1 MGQHHHHIAANR
13 ILSADDL
20 RKQFGYSQDTNTL
33 LQDIAGES
41 HKKLLSELAAI
52 AQHQFLSPGKKGL
65 VKGFFLF
72 GPPGTGKT
80 TLARRLTL
88 ELAERFA
95 HEAGSQSVVMATID
109 GAEIAR
115 SRYGESEERILDI
128 FAHARN
134 GFTAQ
139 NQRSVVLF
147 DDIES
152 VFMSRDNQNA
162 KEWHFSQDSVFFHAV
177 DELDTSRSILIL
189 TSNRPDLV
197 DAAILDRF
205 LAYEV
210 GTPDAETMCQI
221 ISSLVRSQAIGEA
234 DLEKIENA
242 TIDAYARGEIRS
254 IRDAQKFI
262 LSCYVASILGQESRA
277 YRPSRA
283 STVP

>member
-1 MGQHHHHIAANR
+1 
-13 ILSADDL
+13 
-20 RKQFGYSQDTNTL
+20 
-33 LQDIAGES
+33 
-41 HKKLLSELAAI
+41 
-52 AQHQFLSPGKKGL
+52 
-65 VKGFFLF
+65 
-72 GPPGTGKT
+72 
-80 TLARRLTL
+80 
-88 ELAERFA
+88 
-95 HEAGSQSVVMATID
+95 
-109 GAEIAR
+109 
-115 SRYGESEERILDI
+115 
-128 FAHARN
+128 
-134 GFTAQ
+134 
-139 NQRSVVLF
+139 
-147 DDIES
+147 
-152 VFMSRDNQNA
+152 MSRDNQNA